1 MLKLL
6 PTNKHLYLWNEH
18 CKVLWGNMVGKY
30 GGQEDNKQNKS
41 LNYGQFFQSGRKRAA
56 AMFFMS
62 PEAPVAEVSAG
73 GVPTPGDPAL
83 NAFQTLPSHDVWLL
97 PWNKAQHGEGRNVRV
112 CVRVCKDTRK
122 KWEERA
128 DEFKTKRSRKR
139 STEK

>member
-112 CVRVCKDTRK
+112 CARVQRYK
-122 KWEERA
+122 K
-128 DEFKTKRSRKR
+128 KM
-139 STEK
+139 